1 MRIEDEESIMSSD
14 DIAREVITLDE
25 TWHKVVNLVCKEG
38 YASMFQVRRF
48 IHLIRSFTACIEDL
62 ETYVENHLSTGD
74 ITDDVDDVVMAFE
87 AVDRFIQRHIAL
99 SKEDLSLYRS
109 LKSDLEDHLLHL
121 LYIAEEV
128 KLDDG
133 QLLVIC
139 IPIP

>member
-1 MRIEDEESIMSSD
+1 
-14 DIAREVITLDE
+14 
-25 TWHKVVNLVCKEG
+25 
-38 YASMFQVRRF
+38 MFQVRRF

-109 LKSDLEDHLLHL
+109 LKSEMEDHLLHL
-121 LYIAEEV
+121 LYLGEEV

-133 QLLVIC
+133 LLLVIC
-139 IPIP
+139 IPTP

>member
-1 MRIEDEESIMSSD
+1 MSSD
-14 DIAREVITLDE
+14 DIAREVINLDE
-25 TWHKVVNLVCKEG
+25 TWHKIVNLVCKQG
-38 YASMFQVRRF
+38 CASIPRIRRF
-48 IHLIRSFTACIEDL
+48 IYLIRGCTEHIEDL
-62 ETYVENHLSTGD
+62 ETYVENHVSTGD
-74 ITDDVDDVVMAFE
+74 ITDDINDVVIAFE

-99 SKEDLSLYRS
+99 SKEDLSLYQA
-109 LKSDLEDHLLHL
+109 LKSDMEDHLLHL